1 MKSIILVILLVVVV
15 TFAALHPS
23 DAVDPLYLKWIS
35 FKNRYNKEYSNPK
48 EEARRFQIFK
58 KNYGLIET
66 INKKNLTYTVA
77 MNSFGD
83 LTNSEFVSQM
93 NGFKS
98 NPNRVRKTGS
108 IKPNA
113 LALTCPAG
121 NVTGL
126 TCDWRQSG
134 AVTPIKNQGQCGGC
148 WAFSAVASTEGQHF
162 LSGSSLVSLSEQ
174 NLIDCSGKEGN
185 EGCNG
190 GLMDDAF
197 EYIIKNGGIDT
208 EASYPYKAVDGRC
221 HYTAANSGATLASYK
236 DIASGSET
244 DLTTAISTVGP
255 ISVAIDAS
263 HNSFQFY
270 RSGVYYEPACS
281 STQLDHGVTAVG
293 YGALSNANYYLV
305 KNSWGVDWGM
315 AGYIYMSRNRNNN
328 CGIATDA
335 SYPVV

>member
-1 MKSIILVILLVVVV
+1 MKSIVLAVVLLAVAV
-15 TFAALHPS
+15 FAANQQAQS
-23 DAVDPLYLKWIS
+23 VDPWLFKWLA
-35 FKNRYNKEYSNPK
+35 FKDKYNKEYANRK
-48 EEARRFQIFK
+48 EETARFQIFK
-58 KNYGLIET
+58 KNSEMIEA
-66 INKKNLTYTVA
+66 INHKNLTYTVA

-83 LTNSEFVSQM
+83 LSLSEFVTKM
-93 NGFKS
+93 NGFKA
-98 NPNRVRKTGS
+98 NPTRARKVAP

-113 LALTCPAG
+113 MALTCPAG

-126 TCDWRQSG
+126 SCDWRQSG

-162 LSGSSLVSLSEQ
+162 LAGNHLVSLSEQ

-197 EYIIKNGGIDT
+197 EYIIKNDGIDT
-208 EASYPYKAVDGRC
+208 EASYPYHATNGRC
-221 HYTAANSGATLASYK
+221 HYTAANSGATLASFH
-236 DIASGSET
+236 DIPSGSES

-270 RSGVYYEPACS
+270 RTGVYYEPACS
-281 STQLDHGVTAVG
+281 TSQLDHGVTAVG
-293 YGALSNANYYLV
+293 FGALNNADYYLV